1 MIRPIAISS
10 WSINGCLLM
19 ATTYS
24 GAQTFDRPKLKLL
37 DCALRSVQFF
47 RNVSNAFLFDE
58 TFNNNRALI
67 FWKAVDELKQCGT
80 PLDHMPVRLIEIIF
94 GDRLG
99 PLA

>member
-1 MIRPIAISS
+1 MIRPITISN

-19 ATTYS
+19 PTTCS

-37 DCALRSVQFF
+37 DCALRPAQFF

-58 TFNNNRALI
+58 TFDNDRALI

-80 PLDHMPVRLIEIIF
+80 ALDHMPARLIEIIL
-94 GDRLG
+94 GDTLG